1 MAKRMILMLLAV
13 TAFLT
18 VIGTVKYRQIQAGI
32 AQGAAYQPPP
42 EAVTTIVA
50 REDQWH
56 HTLSAIGTV
65 TAVHGVM
72 VSADLPGIIERIAI
86 DSGRPVNE
94 GDLLVQLDTKQEVAQ
109 QASAEARRDLA
120 LANLERIRG
129 LLDRKVA
136 SAAEFDAAEAEAR
149 QAEAAVQEIRATIER
164 KTIRAPFS
172 GILGIR
178 QVDRGQYLD
187 GGDPVVPLQALDPV
201 YVDFAVPQQEV
212 GRLRE
217 GGEVTVTLQDSTGEP
232 RRSSARITAI
242 DSLVND
248 ATRNVMVQAT
258 AANPGRLLRPGMFVE
273 VELVFDQS
281 ETVVPLPAS
290 SISYAPY
297 GDSVYIVEEMPGPDG
312 AAYSGVRQ
320 QFVKLGP
327 SRGDQIAVL
336 SGVEPGQE
344 VVTSGT
350 FKLRSGAAVLV
361 NNEVQ
366 PGNDP
371 SPAPEDR

>member
-1 MAKRMILMLLAV
+1 
-13 TAFLT
+13 
-18 VIGTVKYRQIQAGI
+18 VKYRQIQAGI
-32 AQGAAYQPPP
+32 AQGAAYRPPP

-50 REDQWH
+50 QEDQWH

-72 VSADLPGIIERIAI
+72 VSADLPGIIERTAI

-120 LANLERIRG
+120 LANRERIRG

-212 GRLRE
+212 GRLRV
-217 GGEVTVTLQDSTGEP
+217 GGEVTVSLQDSTGES

-297 GDSVYIVEEMPGPDG
+297 GDSVFIVEEMPGPDG

-361 NNEVQ
+361 NNEIQ